1 MKNLVI
7 ILSLAFL
14 FPGFLFSQNTKR
26 IPLYTVQ
33 FEGKDIPE
41 AWLNE
46 TWIVSKRVF
55 KSKREEKKYNKLVRI
70 VKKVYPYSIICQ
82 IKVRDYNDQLL
93 KITSESE
100 KSSVMKKAEA
110 DIKKQFEKDIKDLTY
125 SQGKVL
131 IKLIDRQTGA
141 TTYSILKD
149 FRGNLNA
156 ILWQSLGRLFG
167 YNLKDEYDATGDDK
181 EIENIVFLIENGVI

>member
-1 MKNLVI
+1 MKKLVI

-33 FEGKDIPE
+33 YEGKDIPE
-41 AWLNE
+41 AWLPE
-46 TWIVSKRVF
+46 TWVVSKRIF
-55 KSKREEKKYNKLVRI
+55 KSKKDQRKYDKLVRN
-70 VKKVYPYSIICQ
+70 VKKAYPYSIICQ

-110 DIKKQFEKDIKDLTY
+110 DIRAQFEKDVKDLTF

-131 IKLIDRQTGA
+131 IKLIDRQTGT

-149 FRGNLNA
+149 FRGTVNA

-167 YNLKDEYDATGDDK
+167 FNLKDEYDAAGDDK